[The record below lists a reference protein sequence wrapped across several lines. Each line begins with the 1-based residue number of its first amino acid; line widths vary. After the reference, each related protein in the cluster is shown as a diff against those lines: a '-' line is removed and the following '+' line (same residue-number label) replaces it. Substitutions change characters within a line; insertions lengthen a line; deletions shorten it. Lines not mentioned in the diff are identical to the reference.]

1 MPFISVGTGLGSSQL
16 MTPPNIPI
24 TLKLGKMKRT
34 RISKY
39 FITAFLIAG
48 INDLHEVFLAVQSLA
63 GRWNMLG
70 LALGLYQPQLAKIKG
85 DVEDCLLEVLTQ
97 WLNQNYVVQKFGEP
111 SWPVLVNAV
120 DSHVGGKNPALALD
134 IAQKY
139 NILQRVLDQCVSVE
153 FY

>member
-1 MPFISVGTGLGSSQL
+1 
-16 MTPPNIPI
+16 MTPPNTPI

-48 INDLHEVFLAVQSLA
+48 INDLHEVFLAVQSSA
-63 GRWNMLG
+63 DRWNMLG
-70 LALGLYQPQLAKIKG
+70 LALGLYQPQLVTIKG
-85 DVEDCLLEVLTQ
+85 NAEDCHCLLEVLTQ

-111 SWPVLVNAV
+111 SWQVLVKAV
-120 DSHVGGKNPALALD
+120 ACPAGGRNPALASK

-139 NILQRVLDQCVSVE
+139 NIPTP
-153 FY
+153 